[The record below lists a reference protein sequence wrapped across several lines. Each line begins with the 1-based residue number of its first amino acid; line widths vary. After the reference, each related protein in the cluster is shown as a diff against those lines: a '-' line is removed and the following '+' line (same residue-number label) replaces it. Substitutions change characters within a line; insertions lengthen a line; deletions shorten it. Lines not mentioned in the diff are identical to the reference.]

1 MDEDGIIDGN
11 VTSGRLALGTR
22 YLKDFRL
29 DFDNRNNAL
38 HADVTGSA
46 INLGGIE
53 LKDNHI
59 DAMVDDDRISLTY
72 TFDNKTE
79 EANKAELR
87 LSADLARDADGL
99 AVVASVL
106 PSSVYYYGDR
116 WQVDSDD
123 LTLQGGDLRVDRFR
137 LRNGRQSLV
146 VDGGL
151 SPTKND
157 TLSVRMDQFDISL
170 LDRQRAGPAS
180 FPRPSRHWPCSPASP
195 ATPRTWPAGPWA
207 PWKWPASGMNPRNG
221 STSSSGTSRTVS
233 GTSTWTVTSVQ
244 RTRPSG
250 PLRR

>member
-1 MDEDGIIDGN
+1 MNFKFFDTREVLGFVLPGLYIEKNSSLRLKVDEDGIIDGN

-151 SPTKND
+151 SPVKND

-170 LDRQRAGPAS
+170 LNSLVMKGTGDGPGQPRFPDQAVTGPARQHRLRLHV
-180 FPRPSRHWPCSPASP
+180 PGRQAH
-195 ATPRTWPAGPWA
+195 GLLG
-207 PWKWPASGMNPRNG
+207 SG
-221 STSSSGTSRTVS
+221 
-233 GTSTWTVTSVQ
+233 Q
-244 RTRPSG
+244 R
-250 PLRR
+250 LE